1 MTRTATSLSLALLLL
16 FAAACSRG
24 TVPADDKRPA
34 AAPAPTN
41 APANAPANA
50 PTNAESLPP
59 GHPPID
65 RAQGAAPSAADAE
78 QADPGVSWTVP
89 AGWTSSPPSGMR
101 IAQYAAGGAACNVFA
116 FGPGQGGAVQD
127 NVERWRSQFAGPAGA
142 PPAAKV
148 APLAGALVKTTLVE
162 IAGEYQ
168 GAMAMGAGK
177 EAPPAQKDA
186 LLLGAI
192 VEGPRGSVFFKLVG
206 PRAAVEAQRAAF
218 KALVASI
225 RPSGAKA

>member
-1 MTRTATSLSLALLLL
+1 MTRTATILPLAFLLL
-16 FAAACSRG
+16 FGAACSRG
-24 TVPADDKRPA
+24 TVPADEQRPA
-34 AAPAPTN
+34 AAPAPAP
-41 APANAPANA
+41 APANEAK
-50 PTNAESLPP
+50 LPP
-59 GHPPID
+59 GHPPLD
-65 RAQGAAPSAADAE
+65 QAPGAAPSAADAE
-78 QADPGVSWTVP
+78 RADPGISWTVP

-101 IAQYAAGGAACNVFA
+101 IAQYEAGGAACNVFA

-127 NVERWRSQFAGPAGA
+127 NIERWRSQFAGPDGA

-168 GAMAMGAGK
+168 GAMAMGAGRD
-177 EAPPAQKDA
+177 APPAQKDA

-218 KALVASI
+218 KALVASV
-225 RPSGAKA
+225 RPAGAKA